1 MESNIVQGRKLN
13 VQFIVICVK
22 KKKKGRDKKINN
34 GLYVHEIPLK
44 ESFH

>member
-1 MESNIVQGRKLN
+1 MESNIVKGRKLH

-22 KKKKGRDKKINN
+22 KKKKKEEINN
-34 GLYVHEIPLK
+34 GLHVHEIALE

>member
-1 MESNIVQGRKLN
+1 MENNIVQGRKLH

-22 KKKKGRDKKINN
+22 KKKKEGDKKINN